1 MTSPHLR
8 RRYRASGTRSGLA
21 YLLGILA
28 AASLYVGQHVYT
40 VRQQVV
46 VEVLRKETAAIR
58 LELDRL
64 TGVRDERMSLS
75 NLESQAHGLGLELP
89 DLVQTTQLP
98 LDAPVL
104 YEPVTPARAPVLVEA
119 ARRIWGWL
127 DFPGIGTSEVR
138 AGQ

>member
-46 VEVLRKETAAIR
+46 VEALRKETDVIR

-64 TGVRDERMSLS
+64 TGVRDGLMSLS
-75 NLESQAHGLGLELP
+75 NLEPQAHRLGLELP
-89 DLVQTTQLP
+89 DLAQTAQLP

-104 YEPVTPARAPVLVEA
+104 YEPATPAQAPAFVEA

-127 DFPGIGTSEVR
+127 DVPGIGTNEVR